1 MNFIRRILSF
11 FKKKYPFFYQL
22 ESMDCGPSCLRMV
35 AEYYGQ
41 KYTLN
46 YLRAIC
52 FVSKTGISMQGLVQ
66 GAKTIGFGTIAI
78 KVPFEAEKE
87 NENSLMDIP
96 LPAIGFWASN
106 HFVVI
111 YEITTKYVIIGDPA
125 QGRIKLSHERFRNN
139 WLTHSDN
146 EGVVLLL
153 QPEEAFYT
161 NENKHKDTSKS
172 SFYFLLNYLKGYSK
186 YIVILLLSLIIGSGI
201 QYLFPFFTRGIIDL
215 GIEPKKLDVI
225 YMILIVQLIL
235 YTFQTGITFLQNWII
250 LHLSSRIN
258 ILLTSDFL
266 FKLTRLPISFF
277 DTKTFGEIIQR
288 INDHKRVENF
298 LSVTTLATI
307 FSAFSLVVFGF
318 ILFQY
323 NPFVFLIFFSG
334 TALYLFWIFFF
345 LRRRKTID
353 YELFSQTS
361 KNNELLYEYVYGM
374 QEIKLQNSEKKRT
387 ATWMEAQKK
396 LLKINI
402 KSAKLGQFQD
412 GGAFFINQFKDILI
426 TVYASI
432 AVINGTM
439 SIGMLL
445 ATQLMLGLLYSP
457 VQQIVG
463 FIRNGF
469 ETKLSLNRISEIHTK
484 EEENYNSEL
493 PKYVD
498 INDQIYIE
506 NVAFKYNELDNNV
519 LENISFTI
527 PKGKVTAIVGAS
539 GSGKTTLIKLLL
551 GFYKPQLGTILIGDR
566 NLNDIYIE
574 EWRRNCGAVLQ
585 DGYIF
590 SDTIANNI
598 AESDEVINQE
608 KLANAINTAN
618 LNEFITTLALK
629 EKTLIGSRGNG
640 LSQGQKQRVLIAR
653 AVYKNPNYLFF
664 DEATNALDTQNE
676 KTIVEK
682 LNTFYAG
689 KTVVVV
695 AHRLSTVKNADQ
707 IIVLDKGII
716 AERGT
721 HSELVALGGIYFNL
735 VSNQLEL
742 SK

>member
-1 MNFIRRILSF
+1 MKLIRRILYF

-22 ESMDCGPSCLRMV
+22 ESMDCGPSCLRMI

-46 YLRAIC
+46 YLRTIC
-52 FVSKTGISMQGLVQ
+52 FVSKTGISMQGLVH
-66 GAKTIGFGTIAI
+66 GAKTIGFNTIAI
-78 KVPFEAEKE
+78 KIPFEGTAQ
-87 NENSLMDIP
+87 NQNSLMDIP
-96 LPAIGFWASN
+96 LPAIAFWASN

-111 YEITTKYVIIGDPA
+111 YEINKKSIVIGDSA

-139 WLTHSDN
+139 WLTHSDQ

-161 NENKHKDTSKS
+161 NESKNKDTNKS
-172 SFYFLLNYLKGYSK
+172 SVYFLLGYLKGYSK

-201 QYLFPFFTRGIIDL
+201 QYLFPFFTRSIIDL
-215 GIEPKKLDVI
+215 GIEPQKLEII
-225 YMILIVQLIL
+225 YVILIVQLVL
-235 YTFQTGITFLQNWII
+235 YTFQTAITFLQNWII

-288 INDHKRVENF
+288 INDHKRVEIF
-298 LSVTTLATI
+298 LSVTTLSTI
-307 FSAFSLVVFGF
+307 FSTFSLVVFGF

-334 TALYLFWIFFF
+334 TSLYLFWIFFF
-345 LRRRKTID
+345 LRRRKAID
-353 YELFSQTS
+353 YELFSQMA
-361 KNNELLYEYVYGM
+361 KNNELLYEYIYGM

-387 ATWMEAQKK
+387 AIWMEAQKK
-396 LLKINI
+396 LLRINI
-402 KSAKLGQFQD
+402 KSAKLSQFQD

-432 AVINGTM
+432 AVINDKM

-469 ETKLSLNRISEIHTK
+469 ETKLSLNRISEIHSK
-484 EEENYNSEL
+484 EEEYYNSEM
-493 PKYVD
+493 PKDVD
-498 INDQIYIE
+498 INDEISIE
-506 NVAFKYNELDNNV
+506 NVAFKYNELDNDV
-519 LENISFTI
+519 LKNISFTI

-551 GFYKPQLGTILIGDR
+551 GFYKPQLGEIFVGER

-598 AESDEVINQE
+598 AESDDAINLE

-618 LNEFITTLALK
+618 LDEFIITLALK

-682 LNTFYAG
+682 LNIFYAG

-707 IIVLDKGII
+707 IILLDKGVI

-721 HSELVALGGIYFNL
+721 HNELVALEGIYFNL
-735 VSNQLEL
+735 VSSQLEL